1 MVTIDNVAAAAA
13 AVSASSPL
21 SVSFRLD
28 AEHNETCIQDS
39 EGNKI
44 DFDAAEATGLTLDL
58 DLSVDEPQT
67 LVINSKNGSVFS
79 ADTNALLAT
88 VCQFSPS
95 VVSLNILASDFDK
108 VFFLQIGIVLS

>member
-28 AEHNETCIQDS
+28 AEHNETCIKDG

-44 DFDAAEATGLTLDL
+44 DFDAAEATGLNLDL
-58 DLSVDEPQT
+58 DLSVDDPQT
-67 LVINSKNGSVFS
+67 LVLNSK
-79 ADTNALLAT
+79 D
-88 VCQFSPS
+88 
-95 VVSLNILASDFDK
+95 
-108 VFFLQIGIVLS
+108 